1 MQRTETIWTISKEG
15 HMRIFPTKF
24 GKNPVYSLTIFFVA
38 IVITSATSEELDSH
52 AHMHSLIRALTA
64 CMHKVWM

>member
-1 MQRTETIWTISKEG
+1 
-15 HMRIFPTKF
+15 MRIFPTKF